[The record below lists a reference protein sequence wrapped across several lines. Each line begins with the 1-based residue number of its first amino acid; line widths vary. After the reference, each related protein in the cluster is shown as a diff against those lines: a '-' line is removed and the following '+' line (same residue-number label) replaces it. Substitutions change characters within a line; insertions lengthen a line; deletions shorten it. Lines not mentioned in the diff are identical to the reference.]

1 MTSYRNITAASSS
14 TAVANISSS
23 DRAPDAICMIPR
35 RVPGGMC
42 TDTATTANLNTSWAS
57 DFLLAASAFN
67 PPSLGEPT
75 YSPAWSSLSERTRE
89 KLAHA
94 RLIDGDYGVNL
105 EEPCETCQRSTRMI
119 ELARPGHQ
127 RQCRAY
133 IRSLK
138 VRPRALGVQ
147 CSTCRANGSICSLVA
162 KEPKP
167 KKRNKGGK
175 TGRQKLS
182 HTDAERRARK
192 NELRNSLR

>member
-1 MTSYRNITAASSS
+1 MSSYRNITAASSS
-14 TAVANISSS
+14 TAAANISSS

-35 RVPGGMC
+35 CVPSGMC
-42 TDTATTANLNTSWAS
+42 TDTATIANLNTSWAS

-105 EEPCETCQRSTRMI
+105 EEPCETCQRSTQLI

-127 RQCRAY
+127 RQCRVY

-138 VRPRALGVQ
+138 VRPRPLGVQ
-147 CSTCRANGSICSLVA
+147 CSACRASGSICSLVA

-175 TGRQKLS
+175 IGRQKLS
-182 HTDAERRARK
+182 HTNAERRARK

>member
-1 MTSYRNITAASSS
+1 MTSQRNITAASSS
-14 TAVANISSS
+14 TAAANISSS
-23 DRAPDAICMIPR
+23 DSAPDAICMIPR
-35 RVPGGMC
+35 RLPNGMR
-42 TDTATTANLNTSWAS
+42 TDALVIANLNASWAS

-94 RLIDGDYGVNL
+94 RLIDGDYGVIP
-105 EEPCETCQRSTRMI
+105 EEPCESCQRSTQLI

-127 RQCRAY
+127 RQCRVY

-138 VRPRALGVQ
+138 VRPRPLGVQ
-147 CSTCRANGSICSLVA
+147 CSACRANGTICSLVA

-167 KKRNKGGK
+167 KRRNKGGK
-175 TGRQKLS
+175 VGRQKLS